1 MANKPV
7 ELTACSLRVYRK
19 SRADASSIR
28 PQFISTL
35 GQRESKMK
43 TLKIFGISLG
53 SIAVVGLIGLVILG
67 SLVPETYV
75 YLGRQIPKKYLSE
88 IRSLGLLAE
97 DEKIKYFYTDAFL
110 DIKEGMYFVT
120 DQNLVLYSSA
130 WEVPETMIPLEQIAS
145 IEVQYDDSFFEDT
158 SVFVTTQS
166 GMEVSFPV
174 SSEKGRDRK
183 FIGVIQ
189 EELNVE

>member
-1 MANKPV
+1 
-7 ELTACSLRVYRK
+7 
-19 SRADASSIR
+19 
-28 PQFISTL
+28 
-35 GQRESKMK
+35 MK
-43 TLKIFGISLG
+43 ALKIFGISIG

-120 DQNLVLYSSA
+120 DKNLVLYSSS
-130 WEVPETMIPLEQIAS
+130 WEVPETMIPFDQIAS

-158 SVFVTTQS
+158 SVFVTTHS

-174 SSEKGRDRK
+174 SSEKERDRK
-183 FIGVIQ
+183 FVGAIQ
-189 EELNVE
+189 EELNVEQDTPVDADKPRP